1 MYVQLNLIVTL
12 GLIIIKIFLFCMPSG
27 ISVTHNFLEN
37 LQAVFSIF
45 KVTRT
50 IFELLIQVT
59 SFNLNALAGLYET
72 HKTLQFSEF
81 FFSFLCQP
89 YET

>member
-1 MYVQLNLIVTL
+1 
-12 GLIIIKIFLFCMPSG
+12 MPIG

-50 IFELLIQVT
+50 VFELLIQVT
-59 SFNLNALAGLYET
+59 SFNLNALLLLFET
-72 HKTLQFSEF
+72 HKTFAIV
-81 FFSFLCQP
+81 
-89 YET
+89 